1 MENNII
7 ISDEN
12 LLKFFTKEHLD
23 DMAKMFSN
31 GSFQELINKYFCNG
45 EQDVNN
51 NIDNK
56 ASKLNYQ
63 ILDKLSEDK
72 LCQQIILTLIIF
84 CLLKNKVIT
93 EEIHTLFNK
102 YNYPLEN
109 AIFPLNF
116 LRIKYYIKSKDIT
129 QAISTIKK
137 LINKYEDYLNN
148 IEEKKKDINNIYT
161 IETFNQK
168 FVYFYNL
175 FNYLFNMN
183 NLDSKIKKLYF
194 ELKSCFNQMN
204 SFLQAYKTLL
214 DLYQHYPDDIII
226 QFELVKDSIIN
237 SKPDVYQ
244 KIFKKM
250 KKKLEEEKDENLKGV
265 YNNYILY
272 AEALNLMAC
281 NKYTDAKK
289 KLEEII
295 EIKKGEKNV
304 ILNNNIAV
312 LDIYKINLKDSYD
325 KLANINNDEN
335 KNEIIENTIK
345 IMSDK
350 FNINK

>member
-12 LLKFFTKEHLD
+12 LIKFFTKEQLD

-31 GSFQELINKYFCNG
+31 GNFQELIDKYFCNG
-45 EQDVNN
+45 EKEVNN
-51 NIDNK
+51 NKD
-56 ASKLNYQ
+56 SKLNYQ
-63 ILDKLSEDK
+63 MLDKYLSEDK
-72 LCQQIILTLIIF
+72 FCQQIILTLILF
-84 CLLKNKVIT
+84 CLFKNKDIKK
-93 EEIHTLFNK
+93 EIPTLFEK
-102 YNYPLEN
+102 YNFPLEN

-116 LRIKYYIKSKDIT
+116 LRIKYYIKSKNIT

-204 SFLQAYKTLL
+204 SFSQAYKTIL

-237 SKPDVYQ
+237 SKPDIYQ
-244 KIFKKM
+244 NIIEKM
-250 KKKLEEEKDENLKGV
+250 KKKLEEEKDENLRGV

-281 NKYTDAKK
+281 DRYSDAKK

-304 ILNNNIAV
+304 ILNNNIAM
-312 LDIYKINLKDSYD
+312 LDIYLINLKDSYD
-325 KLANINNDEN
+325 RLVNINNDEN
-335 KNEIIENTIK
+335 KSDIIENTIK
-345 IMSDK
+345 IISDK
-350 FNINK
+350 FYVNK

>member
-12 LLKFFTKEHLD
+12 LLKFFTKEQLD

-31 GSFQELINKYFCNG
+31 GNFQELIDKYFCNG
-45 EQDVNN
+45 EKEVNN
-51 NIDNK
+51 NNK
-56 ASKLNYQ
+56 DSKLNYQ
-63 ILDKLSEDK
+63 MLDKYLSEDK
-72 LCQQIILTLIIF
+72 FCQQIILTLILF
-84 CLLKNKVIT
+84 CLFKNKDIKK
-93 EEIHTLFNK
+93 EIPTLFEK
-102 YNYPLEN
+102 YNFPLEN

-116 LRIKYYIKSKDIT
+116 LRIKYYIKSKNIT

-204 SFLQAYKTLL
+204 SFSQAYKTIL

-237 SKPDVYQ
+237 SKPDIYQ
-244 KIFKKM
+244 NIIEKM
-250 KKKLEEEKDENLKGV
+250 KKKLEEEKDENLRGV

-281 NKYTDAKK
+281 DRYSDAKK

-304 ILNNNIAV
+304 ILNNNIAM
-312 LDIYKINLKDSYD
+312 LDIYLINLKDSYD
-325 KLANINNDEN
+325 RLVNINNDEN
-335 KNEIIENTIK
+335 KSEIIENTIK
-345 IMSDK
+345 IISDK
-350 FNINK
+350 FYVNK

>member
-12 LLKFFTKEHLD
+12 LIKFFTKEQLD

-31 GSFQELINKYFCNG
+31 GNFQELIDKYFCNG
-45 EQDVNN
+45 EKEVNN
-51 NIDNK
+51 NNK
-56 ASKLNYQ
+56 DSKLNYQ
-63 ILDKLSEDK
+63 MLDKYLSEDK
-72 LCQQIILTLIIF
+72 FCQQIILTLILF
-84 CLLKNKVIT
+84 CLFKNKDIKK
-93 EEIHTLFNK
+93 EIPTLFEK
-102 YNYPLEN
+102 YNFPLEN

-116 LRIKYYIKSKDIT
+116 LRIKYYIKSKNIT

-204 SFLQAYKTLL
+204 SFSQAYKTIL

-237 SKPDVYQ
+237 SKPDIYQ
-244 KIFKKM
+244 NIIEKM
-250 KKKLEEEKDENLKGV
+250 KKKRDEEKDENLRGI

-272 AEALNLMAC
+272 SEALNLMAC
-281 NKYTDAKK
+281 DRYSDAKK

-295 EIKKGEKNV
+295 EIKKGEKNI
-304 ILNNNIAV
+304 ILNNNIAM
-312 LDIYKINLKDSYD
+312 LDIYLINLKDSYD
-325 KLANINNDEN
+325 RLVNINNDEN

-345 IMSDK
+345 IISDK
-350 FNINK
+350 FYVNK

>member
-12 LLKFFTKEHLD
+12 LLKFFTKEQLD

-31 GSFQELINKYFCNG
+31 GNFQDLINKYFCIG
-45 EQDVNN
+45 EKEVNN
-51 NIDNK
+51 NNK
-56 ASKLNYQ
+56 DSKLNYKM
-63 ILDKLSEDK
+63 LDKYLSEDK
-72 LCQQIILTLIIF
+72 FCQQIILTLILF
-84 CLLKNKVIT
+84 CLFKNKDIKK
-93 EEIHTLFNK
+93 EIPTLFEK
-102 YNYPLEN
+102 YNFPLEN

-116 LRIKYYIKSKDIT
+116 LRIKYYIKSKNIT

-183 NLDSKIKKLYF
+183 DLDSKIKKLYF

-204 SFLQAYKTLL
+204 SFSQAYKTIL

-226 QFELVKDSIIN
+226 QFELVNDSIIN
-237 SKPDVYQ
+237 SKPDIYQ
-244 KIFKKM
+244 NIIEKM
-250 KKKLEEEKDENLKGV
+250 KKKREEEKDENLRGV

-272 AEALNLMAC
+272 SEALNLMAC
-281 NKYTDAKK
+281 DRYSDAKK

-304 ILNNNIAV
+304 ILNNNIAM
-312 LDIYKINLKDSYD
+312 LDIYLINLKDSYD
-325 KLANINNDEN
+325 RLVNINNDEN

-345 IMSDK
+345 VISDK
-350 FNINK
+350 FYVNK

>member
-12 LLKFFTKEHLD
+12 LLKFFTKEQLD

-31 GSFQELINKYFCNG
+31 GNFQDLINKYFCI
-45 EQDVNN
+45 EEKEVNN
-51 NIDNK
+51 NNK
-56 ASKLNYQ
+56 DSKLNYQ
-63 ILDKLSEDK
+63 MLDKYLSEDK
-72 LCQQIILTLIIF
+72 FCQQIILTLILF
-84 CLLKNKVIT
+84 CLFKNKDIKK
-93 EEIHTLFNK
+93 EIPTLFEK
-102 YNYPLEN
+102 YNFPLEN

-116 LRIKYYIKSKDIT
+116 LRIKYYIKSKNIT

-204 SFLQAYKTLL
+204 SFSQAYKTIL
-214 DLYQHYPDDIII
+214 DLYQNYPDDIII

-237 SKPDVYQ
+237 SKPDIYQ
-244 KIFKKM
+244 NILEKM
-250 KKKLEEEKDENLKGV
+250 KKKLEEEKDENLRGV

-272 AEALNLMAC
+272 SEALNLMAC
-281 NKYTDAKK
+281 DRYSDAKK

-295 EIKKGEKNV
+295 EIKKGEKNI
-304 ILNNNIAV
+304 ILNNNIAM
-312 LDIYKINLKDSYD
+312 LDIYLINLKDSYD
-325 KLANINNDEN
+325 RLVNINNDEN

-345 IMSDK
+345 VISDK
-350 FNINK
+350 FYVNK